1 MIIKIA
7 VIGVIVCI
15 LITFLKS
22 FSSEAV
28 ILLEVA
34 FAALVIIFLSDKFF
48 DAVERLRDLFNEGET
63 ERVIFSALM
72 KGALICLVTKLA
84 SDTALDSGN
93 RLASDAI
100 DFSGRVLLL
109 TIAFPFF
116 ESVIETATAFLP

>member
-7 VIGVIVCI
+7 VIGVMVCI
-15 LITFLKS
+15 LIVFLKGV
-22 FSSEAV
+22 SSEAV
-28 ILLEVA
+28 ILLELS
-34 FAALVIIFLSDKFF
+34 FAAIVIIFLSDKLF
-48 DAVERLRDLFNEGET
+48 DAVERLRDFFAEGET
-63 ERVIFSALM
+63 EKVIFSALM

-93 RLASDAI
+93 KLVSDVI